1 MSGALTDV
9 VVLEVLDGD
18 RGGRLLTVDGVGA
31 EISGYEMTPPACDE
45 GW

>member
-31 EISGYEMTPPACDE
+31 EISG
-45 GW
+45 